1 MRQVRLPERAEI
13 ADARRR
19 LLPVLVPTP
28 LIPAPALGNGAM
40 LKLETAQPTG
50 SFKVRGAFA
59 ALSRLDPATPV
70 VAASAGNHA
79 LGIAFAAARLRLQ
92 ATVVCAETASPA
104 KLAALAAF
112 PVEVVL
118 HGESYDDAEAFAL
131 RLAAEGRRYVSAY
144 NDPDVIA
151 GGGTVA
157 AEIFDEL
164 DGPVTIACPVGGGGL
179 IAGVALWASGR
190 PETPVVGV
198 ESEASPTMRAS
209 LDAGRIVQINEEPT
223 LADGLAGNL
232 EPGSVTFELVRRH
245 VADVVLVSE
254 REIEEAM
261 RLLHAAHDLVVEGA
275 GAVAVAAAM
284 AGRVAQG
291 PGKTVV
297 LVTGRN
303 VAPEL
308 YARVVPD
315 A

>member
-19 LLPVLVPTP
+19 LLPVLAPTP

-118 HGESYDDAEAFAL
+118 HGKSYDDAEAFAL

-190 PETPVVGV
+190 PETLVVGV

-209 LDAGRIVQINEEPT
+209 LDAGRIVQINERAHARGRTGRQPGAWLRHVRARAPPRRRRGPRERARDRGGDATPPRR
-223 LADGLAGNL
+223 AR
-232 EPGSVTFELVRRH
+232 PGSRGCRRCRRRCR
-245 VADVVLVSE
+245 D
-254 REIEEAM
+254 
-261 RLLHAAHDLVVEGA
+261 
-275 GAVAVAAAM
+275 
-284 AGRVAQG
+284 GR
-291 PGKTVV
+291 
-297 LVTGRN
+297 TGR
-303 VAPEL
+303 
-308 YARVVPD
+308 
-315 A
+315 